1 MNVEAILGSK
11 GRDVLTVSPDA
22 SILDASNILSAK
34 KIGALVVSADGV
46 TALGIITERDIV
58 NAIGARGPSALDQ
71 TVDSLMTRDIRTCAL
86 DDTGHELLSAMT
98 DGRFRHVPVI
108 ENGKLCGIVSIGD
121 VVKSRLEEITREAD
135 AMREYITSN

>member
-1 MNVEAILGSK
+1 MNVEAILGNK
-11 GRDVLTVSPDA
+11 GRDVLTVPPDA
-22 SILDASNILSAK
+22 SVLDASIILSTK

-46 TALGIITERDIV
+46 TALGIISERDIV
-58 NAIGARGPSALDQ
+58 NGIGARGPSALSE
-71 TVDSLMTRDIRTCAL
+71 TVDSLMTSDIRTCAL
-86 DDTGHELLSAMT
+86 DDTGDQVLSAMT

-121 VVKSRLEEITREAD
+121 VVKSRLDEITREAD